1 MRSESPLQTF
11 HRIHSIWDVLDV
23 KTRRSFKIL
32 TIASASVNILDLCGI
47 FLFATFSSGIL
58 NLIQQNGSSTRFE
71 ILVEKFSR
79 VNINGDSI
87 LAVVAALMLISFIS
101 KSLLSALLNKRILFF
116 LASNETSFASK
127 VILKSI
133 NKEAEVFNRES
144 PEKLHFASGV
154 SVSRMF
160 NGVLYPLSQITI
172 DSTLLLLVLIVL
184 IFTSPTST
192 LLAVGI
198 MVLAMLRISKRVH
211 SLTRNSARA
220 VVENSVTAQ
229 EATRELFEGYRE
241 IATKPYADLITC
253 KFDKSRERYSWNQ
266 AQILWLQQVPR
277 FSLEVIVIISAGLLS
292 VVEWLLNDSRTA
304 LVKLSIFIVT
314 VFRILPA
321 IQRLQSSVLAI
332 NSGLIAADPALKVLK
347 DESLIINSPAYEYLK
362 SSQSYPSLLLE
373 IKDATYKF
381 QGSKNYLFNKLN
393 AVIELEGII
402 GLTGSSGSG
411 KSTLVDCISGI
422 RRLNEGEIVFYTSEE
437 KQVLPTVAYVP
448 QKPFIVNESVLSNIS
463 LRKSISESEVMFIN
477 DLFKFFFRD
486 ISEDDSDLHL
496 NLNTTLKGYNSLSGG
511 QLQRIAVIR
520 ALVSKANI
528 VIFDESFTGIGLE
541 KSKKILNYLRGKFQ
555 NTIFIIISHSD
566 LLLGECDAVLRLG
579 DNQILPTSN

>member
-1 MRSESPLQTF
+1 MKSENLLQTLQ
-11 HRIHSIWDVLDV
+11 RIRSIWNILDV
-23 KTRRSFKIL
+23 RTRRSFRKL

-71 ILVEKFSR
+71 ILVERFTR
-79 VNINGDSI
+79 ANIDRDSI
-87 LAVVAALMLISFIS
+87 LAVVAALMLVSFIS

-116 LASNETSFASK
+116 LASKETSFARK

-133 NKEAEVFNRES
+133 NKDAEVFNRES

-160 NGVLYPLSQITI
+160 NGVLYPLSQISI
-172 DSTLLLLVLIVL
+172 DSTLLFLVLIVL
-184 IFTSPTST
+184 IFTSPAST

-198 MVLAMLRISKRVH
+198 MVLAMWRISKRVH
-211 SLTRNSARA
+211 TLTRNSSHA

-241 IATKPYADLITC
+241 IVTKPYADLITC
-253 KFDKSRERYSWNQ
+253 KFDQSRERYSWNQ

-277 FSLEVIVIISAGLLS
+277 FSLEVIVIVSAGLLS
-292 VVEWLLNDSRTA
+292 VVEWLLNDSKTA

-321 IQRLQSSVLAI
+321 IQRLQSSMLAI

-347 DESLIINSPAYEYLK
+347 DDSLIINNLTEGFLK
-362 SSQSYPSLLLE
+362 SNQIYSSLLLE
-373 IKDATYKF
+373 IKDASYKF
-381 QGSKNYLFNKLN
+381 QGSENYLFTGLN
-393 AVIELEGII
+393 AVIELKGVI

-422 RRLNEGEIVFYTSEE
+422 RRLNEGEIVFHTLDE
-437 KQVLPTVAYVP
+437 KHVLPTVACVP
-448 QKPFIVNESVLSNIS
+448 KKPFIVTENILNNIS
-463 LRKSISESEVMFIN
+463 LRNSISENEVMFIN
-477 DLFKFFFRD
+477 EVFNFFFRD
-486 ISEDDSDLHL
+486 ISEDDSDSHL
-496 NLNTTLKGYNSLSGG
+496 NLNTTLNGYNSLSGG
-511 QLQRIAVIR
+511 QIQRIAVIR

-541 KSKKILNYLRGKFQ
+541 KTKKILNYLRDKFQ

-566 LLLGECDAVLRLG
+566 LLLAECDAVFRLQ
-579 DNQILPTSN
+579 DNQILQLSN